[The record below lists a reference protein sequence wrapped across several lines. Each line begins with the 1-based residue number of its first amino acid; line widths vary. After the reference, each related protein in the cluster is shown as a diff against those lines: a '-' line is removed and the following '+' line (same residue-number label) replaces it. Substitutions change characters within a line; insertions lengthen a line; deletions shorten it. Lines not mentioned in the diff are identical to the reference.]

1 MKYYTG
7 LDVAMKDT
15 FICIVD
21 EEGNKVY
28 ETKASSTP
36 AAIFES
42 LEKSGFQSEKVGLES
57 GSLTRFLTKGLQNL
71 GVPALCIDGRKMN
84 AILSVTINKTD
95 KNDAR
100 GIADAIRCNHYK
112 EIYVKSDED
121 ASVEILLKSRKTLV
135 HVSGILK
142 NAIRGFLKTYG
153 ILLGDLKPKD
163 FAKKVREKFQ
173 NIPQEAGEGIESLLK
188 SFETNSSEIDLIDQK
203 IKILTA
209 ENKQIKLLMTV
220 PGIGPVIASYFV
232 FSLGEANRFKKSQSV
247 GAYFGMTPRQY
258 SSGET
263 VSMGGISKYGAADM
277 RRLLTNAAMVLMT
290 KTKSWCPLKAWGI
303 KISKKHGNKKTF
315 MAVGRKL
322 AVIMHRMLITGE
334 VFRYR
339 ETVKA

>member
-1 MKYYTG
+1 MRYYTG

-21 EEGNKVY
+21 EDGNKVY

-42 LEKSGFQSEKVGLES
+42 LEKSGFKSEKVGLES
-57 GSLTRFLTKGLQNL
+57 GSLTRFLTKGLQTL
-71 GVPALCIDGRKMN
+71 GVPALCIDSRKMS

-135 HVSGILK
+135 HLTGILK
-142 NAIRGFLKTYG
+142 NTIRGFLKTYG
-153 ILLGDLKPKD
+153 VLLGDLQAKN
-163 FAKKVREKFQ
+163 FAEKVREKFQ
-173 NIPQEAGEGIESLLK
+173 DIPQEAGDGIESLLK
-188 SFETNSSEIDLIDQK
+188 AFETNSSEIDSIDQK

-209 ENKQIKLLMTV
+209 ENKHVKLLMTV
-220 PGIGPVIASYFV
+220 PGVGPVIASYFV
-232 FSLGEANRFKKSQSV
+232 FSLGEADRFKKSQSV

-263 VSMGGISKYGAADM
+263 VSMGQISKCGDADM
-277 RRLLTNAAMVLMT
+277 RRLLTNAAMILLTRV
-290 KTKSWCPLKAWGI
+290 KSWSPLKAWGI
-303 KISKKHGNKKTF
+303 KIVKKHGLKKAF

-322 AVIMHRMLITGE
+322 AVIMHRMLMTGE
-334 VFRYR
+334 VFRH
-339 ETVKA
+339 TAIVKA

>member
-1 MKYYTG
+1 MRYYTG

-36 AAIFES
+36 AAIFKS

-57 GSLTRFLTKGLQNL
+57 GSLSRFLTKGLQNL
-71 GVPALCIDGRKMN
+71 GVPAVCIDSRKMS

-100 GIADAIRCNHYK
+100 GIADAIRCNHFK
-112 EIYVKSDED
+112 EIYLKSDED

-135 HVSGILK
+135 HLTGILK
-142 NAIRGFLKTYG
+142 NTIRGFLKTYG
-153 ILLGDLKPKD
+153 VLLGDLQPKN
-163 FAKKVREKFQ
+163 FPKKVRETFQ
-173 NIPQEAGEGIESLLK
+173 NIPQEAGDGIESLLK
-188 SFETNSSEIDLIDQK
+188 SFETNSLGVDIIDQK

-209 ENKQIKLLMTV
+209 ENNQVKLLMTI
-220 PGIGPVIASYFV
+220 PGVGPIIASYFV
-232 FSLGEANRFKKSQSV
+232 FSLGEADRFKKSKSV

-263 VSMGGISKYGAADM
+263 VSMGQISKCGDADM

-290 KTKSWCPLKAWGI
+290 LTKNWSPLKAWGI
-303 KISKKHGNKKTF
+303 KIAKKHGNKKAY

-322 AVIMHRMLITGE
+322 AVIMHRMLMTGE
-334 VFRYR
+334 AFRY
-339 ETVKA
+339 TAAVKA

>member
-7 LDVAMKDT
+7 LDVAMKET
-15 FICIVD
+15 FVCILD
-21 EEGNKVY
+21 EKGNKVY
-28 ETKASSTP
+28 ETTASSTP
-36 AAIFES
+36 AAILKS
-42 LEKSGFQSEKVGLES
+42 LEKSGFQSELIGLES

-71 GVPALCIDGRKMN
+71 GVPAICIDSRKMS

-112 EIYVKSDED
+112 EIYVKSDKD

-135 HVSGILK
+135 HLSGILK
-142 NAIRGFLKTYG
+142 NTIRGFLKTYG
-153 ILLGDLKPKD
+153 VLLGDLQPKD

-173 NIPQEAGEGIESLLK
+173 NIPQEAGDGIESLLK
-188 SFETNSSEIDLIDQK
+188 SFETNFSEIDLIDKK

-209 ENKQIKLLMTV
+209 ENKQVKLLMTI
-220 PGIGPVIASYFV
+220 PGVGPIIAANFV
-232 FSLGEANRFKKSQSV
+232 FSLGEADRFKKSKSV

-263 VSMGGISKYGAADM
+263 VSMGQISKCGDADM
-277 RRLLTNAAMVLMT
+277 RRLLTNAAMILMT
-290 KTKSWCPLKAWGI
+290 LTKSWSPLKAWGI
-303 KISKKHGNKKTF
+303 KISKKHGTKKAY

-322 AVIMHRMLITGE
+322 AVIMHRMLMTGE
-334 VFRYR
+334 VFRY
-339 ETVKA
+339 TTAVKA

>member
-1 MKYYTG
+1 
-7 LDVAMKDT
+7 MKDT
-15 FICIVD
+15 FICTVD

-36 AAIFES
+36 SAIFES

-71 GVPALCIDGRKMN
+71 GVPAFCIDSRKMS

-100 GIADAIRCNHYK
+100 GIADAVRCNHYK

-142 NAIRGFLKTYG
+142 NTIRGFLKTYG
-153 ILLGDLKPKD
+153 VLLGDLQPKN
-163 FAKKVREKFQ
+163 FAIKVREKFQ
-173 NIPQEAGEGIESLLK
+173 NIPQEAGDGIESLLK
-188 SFETNSSEIDLIDQK
+188 SFETNSLEIDIINQK
-203 IKILTA
+203 IKILTT
-209 ENKQIKLLMTV
+209 ENQKIKLLMTI
-220 PGIGPVIASYFV
+220 PGIGPIIASSFI
-232 FSLGEANRFKKSQSV
+232 FSLGEADRFKKSKSV

-263 VSMGGISKYGAADM
+263 ISMGQISKCGDADM

-290 KTKSWCPLKAWGI
+290 KTKSWSPLKAWGI
-303 KISKKHGNKKTF
+303 KISKKHGIKKAC

-322 AVIMHRMLITGE
+322 AVIMHRMLVTGE
-334 VFRYR
+334 VFRY
-339 ETVKA
+339 TVVVKA

>member
-1 MKYYTG
+1 MKYYSG

-36 AAIFES
+36 AAIFKS
-42 LEKSGFQSEKVGLES
+42 LEISGFQIEKVGIET
-57 GSLTRFLTKGLQNL
+57 GSLTRFLIKGLKNL
-71 GVPALCIDGRKMN
+71 GVPAICIDSRKMS

-100 GIADAIRCNHYK
+100 GIADAIRCNHFK

-135 HVSGILK
+135 HLSGILK

-153 ILLGDLKPKD
+153 VLLGDLQPKN
-163 FAKKVREKFQ
+163 FSEKVREKFQ
-173 NIPQEAGEGIESLLK
+173 NIPQEAGDGIESLLK
-188 SFETNSSEIDLIDQK
+188 SFETNSSEIDIIDQK

-209 ENKQIKLLMTV
+209 KNKQVKLLMTV
-220 PGIGPVIASYFV
+220 PGVGPIIAANFV
-232 FSLGEANRFKKSQSV
+232 FSLGEADRFKKSQSV

-263 VSMGGISKYGAADM
+263 VSMGRISKCGDADM

-303 KISKKHGNKKTF
+303 KISKKHGSKKAF

-334 VFRYR
+334 VFRY
-339 ETVKA
+339 TTAVKV